1 LAPKE
6 GIMNPVL
13 VFTIIAG
20 YFLVL
25 VLISYFTSRSSTN
38 ETFFTG
44 NRQSPWFVVAFG
56 MIGASLSG
64 VTFISIPGEVGAFI
78 SADEQ
83 QYKAF
88 SYFQIVI
95 GYLLGYFIIANV
107 LMPMYYK
114 LKLVSIYTYLEKRF
128 GLRTYKTGSLF
139 FLISQTMGASL
150 RLFLVAGVLQIAFF
164 NAFGIPFI
172 VTVTVTIFLIW
183 IYTFRSGIKTIVW
196 TDTLQTFFMLL
207 AVGITIFFLVREL
220 DMTFEGYKAVIQE
233 HSYSKIFFW
242 DWKSSRFF
250 LKQFFAGAFIVV
262 VMTGLD
268 QNMMQKN
275 LTCKNINEAKKNM
288 YWFSAILVPV
298 NFLFLSMGLLLYIYA
313 SKNGI
318 ELPVRSDDLYPI
330 LALNHFSTFIGIVF
344 LLGIIAAAFSSADS
358 ALTALTTAFCVD
370 FLNLDDK
377 PEKDRKRAR
386 LMVHIGFSI
395 VLFLVIVIF
404 RVIND
409 DSVIS
414 AVFTVAG
421 YTYGPLLGLYTFG
434 LFTKRAVKDR
444 YVPLVAVL
452 SPILSYIINLNSQ
465 EWIWGYRFGFEIL
478 ILNGFLAFGGLW
490 LISYRNGESGA
501 EVVS

>member
-1 LAPKE
+1 MAPKYDN
-6 GIMNPVL
+6 MNPVL
-13 VFTIIAG
+13 VFTVIAG
-20 YFLVL
+20 YFLIL
-25 VLISYFTSRSSTN
+25 VLISYFTSKSSTN

-64 VTFISIPGEVGAFI
+64 VTFISIPGEVGALI
-78 SADEQ
+78 SADEP

-95 GYLLGYFIIANV
+95 GYLLGYFIIANI

-114 LKLVSIYTYLEKRF
+114 MKLVSIYTYLERRF
-128 GLRTYKTGSLF
+128 GMRTYKTGSLF
-139 FLISQTMGASL
+139 FLISQIMGASL

-164 NAFGIPFI
+164 DAFGISFI
-172 VTVTVTIFLIW
+172 VTVTITIFLIW
-183 IYTFRSGIKTIVW
+183 IYTFRSGIRTIVW
-196 TDTLQTFFMLL
+196 TDILQTLFMLL
-207 AVGITIFFLVREL
+207 AVGITIYFLIKEL
-220 DMTFEGYKAVIQE
+220 DLTFEGYQTIIKE

-298 NFLFLSMGLLLYIYA
+298 NFLFLSLGLLLYIYA

-330 LALNHFSTFIGIVF
+330 LALSHFNTFIGIIF

-370 FLNLDDK
+370 FLNLEGK
-377 PEKDRKRAR
+377 SEKDRKKTR
-386 LMVHIGFSI
+386 LVVHIGFSI

-414 AVFTVAG
+414 AVFIVAG
-421 YTYGPLLGLYTFG
+421 YTYGPLLGLFTFG
-434 LFTKRAVKDR
+434 LFTKRGVKDK
-444 YVPLVAVL
+444 YVPLVAIA
-452 SPILSYIINLNSQ
+452 SPILSYIVNLNSQ
-465 EWIWGYRFGFEIL
+465 ELLWGYRFGFEIL
-478 ILNGFLAFGGLW
+478 ILNGLLSFIGLW
-490 LISYRNGESGA
+490 LISYTNVENKISYT
-501 EVVS
+501 S